1 MHDIRT
7 YFFSSAPAAH
17 SSRNTHWSDGFFGRE
32 RFRRFLLGDGVAAP
46 RTTCLPLALEFR
58 WRFLVKGVGERDGG
72 DFDGEL
78 VHSSM
83 PRVKRL
89 SLHGGGET
97 DKTEGDKAG
106 SFYVRHFSDLNGNYV
121 MVTMVTGHLTS

>member
-1 MHDIRT
+1 VHDIRT

-17 SSRNTHWSDGFFGRE
+17 SSRNTHRSDGLFGRE

-46 RTTCLPLALEFR
+46 RTTCLPLVPLALEFR
-58 WRFLVKGVGERDGG
+58 WRFLVKGVGERDSG

-89 SLHGGGET
+89 SLHGKVKRTRKKET
-97 DKTEGDKAG
+97 RLVHSTFAIFPTFKI
-106 SFYVRHFSDLNGNYV
+106 
-121 MVTMVTGHLTS
+121 

>member
-1 MHDIRT
+1 MVLGT

-17 SSRNTHWSDGFFGRE
+17 SSRNTHRSDGFFGRE
-32 RFRRFLLGDGVAAP
+32 GFRRFLLGDGVAAP

-58 WRFLVKGVGERDGG
+58 WHFLVKGVGERDGG

-83 PRVKRL
+83 PRVKR
-89 SLHGGGET
+89 HGGGET
-97 DKTEGDKAG
+97 DKTEGDMAG
-106 SFYVRHFSDLNGNYV
+106 SSD
-121 MVTMVTGHLTS
+121 TFAIFLTFKI

>member
-1 MHDIRT
+1 MTLEHTSSLALQPRIRQGT
-7 YFFSSAPAAH
+7 P
-17 SSRNTHWSDGFFGRE
+17 TGLFGRE

-46 RTTCLPLALEFR
+46 RTTCLPLVPLALEFR
-58 WRFLVKGVGERDGG
+58 WRFLVKGVGERDSG

-97 DKTEGDKAG
+97 DKKEGDMAG
-106 SFYVRHFSDLNGNYV
+106 SFYVRHFSDLQNLMGI
-121 MVTMVTGHLTS
+121 TSWLLWLLGV